1 MRKKKGESFCT
12 YMEATTLQFF
22 PSFLFYFFLKTLYQY
37 PQILHFFFNVINIYL
52 QFYFLYFIFF
62 ILSPSGVLQANQL
75 IQTHIAESLQYRTV
89 LSSPSFLAT
98 FLYLQMFGYLIYFG
112 LLFIVLAIPLSQS
125 LFWITLW
132 KYNTIWF
139 PILLIIIVKAVVHK
153 FLLEH
158 IEMDKGQ
165 YRGIP
170 HPRLTTFFDMLQ
182 MLLSA
187 IVGWAPALVRIIV
200 AFLSTLVLLPR
211 MDLKLPGSKFDG
223 SWIKFRGVM
232 EGWRMQTEYRIVA
245 EHARAARKQRN
256 GGKGRDVSDAS
267 DFVDSYLSGKNS
279 GASLFNQENGNVHKS
294 NPSFNMQ
301 KYIYVFGVV
310 VKVQRSLQDES
321 L

>member
-1 MRKKKGESFCT
+1 M
-12 YMEATTLQFF
+12 
-22 PSFLFYFFLKTLYQY
+22 
-37 PQILHFFFNVINIYL
+37 

-62 ILSPSGVLQANQL
+62 ILSSSGVLQANQL

-294 NPSFNMQ
+294 NPSFNM
-301 KYIYVFGVV
+301 
-310 VKVQRSLQDES
+310 
-321 L
+321 